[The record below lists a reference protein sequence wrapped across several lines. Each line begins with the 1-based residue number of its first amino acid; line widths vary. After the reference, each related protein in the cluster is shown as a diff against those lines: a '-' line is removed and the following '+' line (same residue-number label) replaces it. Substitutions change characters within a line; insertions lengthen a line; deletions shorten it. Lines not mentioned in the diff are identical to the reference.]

1 MTLIYLGPTVGAGE
15 LVVPAAAG
23 DMSGLLTEGGDEL
36 LTEAG
41 DELTEES

>member
-1 MTLIYLGPTVGAGE
+1 MTLTYLGPQIGAGA
-15 LVVPAAAG
+15 LIVPAAS
-23 DMSGLLTEGGDEL
+23 DMGELLTEGGDEL